1 MLVAAALE
9 NFWGPIILACI
20 ALVGAA
26 LERRNSSRT
35 SKLDTANTLQH
46 AGAQA
51 ERAEAVAGDRAFQT
65 QMNANVDK
73 LSADVTTVLVNVAR
87 VDQKIVDHIEHLH

>member
-20 ALVGAA
+20 AIIGAA
-26 LERRNSSRT
+26 LERRHAKRVSR
-35 SKLDTANTLQH
+35 LDTANTMQH

-51 ERAEAVAGDRAFQT
+51 ERAEAVAGDRAFQA
-65 QMNANVDK
+65 QMNANVEK

-87 VDQKIVDHIEHLH
+87 VDQKIVDHIEHQH